1 LVLGSAVLFSRKE
14 GGIVMLQSQSSTV
27 EINGATLAYEIA
39 GAGPPLVML
48 HGHLL
53 DQHQW
58 DDQFQSFAGDYQVL
72 RYDARGFGRSTQPL
86 ADYNHA
92 ADLHGLMRFFDLDH
106 AFLMGCSG
114 GGATCIDFT
123 LQYPAMVDG
132 LILVG
137 TGIAGFAPSGPP
149 PPALLALS
157 EALKRG
163 AIDEA
168 VEYSLQFWTDGSRRT
183 PEQVN
188 PTARERTRAMTAQ
201 LFSRRPVEEAV
212 QQTFA
217 PDALARLGEIRAPT
231 LAIIGSEDHQMLQ
244 DITELIVSQCSN
256 AQRVVIADAGHHP
269 NLEHPAA
276 YEQIVRRF
284 LSNL

>member
-1 LVLGSAVLFSRKE
+1 MLRSQSGSA
-14 GGIVMLQSQSSTV
+14 
-27 EINGATLAYEIA
+27 EINGASLAYETA
-39 GAGPPLVML
+39 GAGRPLVML

-58 DDQFQSFAGDYQVL
+58 DDQFQSFASDYQVV
-72 RYDARGFGRSTQPL
+72 RYDARGFGRSTLPPS
-86 ADYNHA
+86 DYNHA
-92 ADLHGLMRFFDLDH
+92 ADLHGLMRFLDLDH

-137 TGIAGFAPSGPP
+137 TGIAGFQPSGPP
-149 PPALLALS
+149 PPSLLAMS

-168 VEYSLQFWTDGSRRT
+168 VEYSLQIWTDGQRRT
-183 PEQVN
+183 PDQVN
-188 PTARERTRAMTAQ
+188 QAARERTRAMTTQ
-201 LFSRRPVEEAV
+201 LFSRGLVEGAM

-217 PDALARLGEIRAPT
+217 PDALARLDEIRAPT
-231 LAIIGSEDHQMLQ
+231 LAIIGSEDNQMLH
-244 DITELIVSQCSN
+244 DIADMITAQCPN
-256 AQRVVIADAGHHP
+256 AQRVVIPDAGHHP
-269 NLEHPAA
+269 NLEHPEAF
-276 YEQIVRRF
+276 EQIVRSF
-284 LSNL
+284 LSGL